1 MNNQYRPDF
10 SCVIPGERR
19 AGQNGQPEHNA
30 PGNNLAEPRYN
41 SGEQSR
47 AGRASNGFLRASA
60 FCFYDNRST
69 LHAPRASALQPARKT
84 IIINSC
90 NHVSSL
96 ARLPRMSILNH
107 KTLTP

>member
-41 SGEQSR
+41 SGEQTGSLSVALPTPR
-47 AGRASNGFLRASA
+47 SYAPRFDAPSASA
-60 FCFYDNRST
+60 FCFYANRST
-69 LHAPRASALQPARKT
+69 LYAPRASVL
-84 IIINSC
+84 
-90 NHVSSL
+90 H
-96 ARLPRMSILNH
+96 RLVKQASFIRAIMFLI
-107 KTLTP
+107 